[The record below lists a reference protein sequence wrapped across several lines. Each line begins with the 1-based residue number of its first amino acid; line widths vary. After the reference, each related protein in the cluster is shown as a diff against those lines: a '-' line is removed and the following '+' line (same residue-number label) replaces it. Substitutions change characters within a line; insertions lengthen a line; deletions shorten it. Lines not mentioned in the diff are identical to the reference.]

1 MKMKKLFGKT
11 PIRTLTVELA
21 EVKGGTTPPVDP
33 NPPLDDPD
41 CRTHIIDLG

>member
-1 MKMKKLFGKT
+1 MKKLFAKT

-21 EVKGGTTPPVDP
+21 KVKGGTTSPVDP

-41 CRTHIIDLG
+41 ARAHIIDVG

>member
-1 MKMKKLFGKT
+1 MKKLPRKDPF
-11 PIRTLTVELA
+11 RTLTAELA
-21 EVKGGTTPPVDP
+21 KITGGTTPLTDP